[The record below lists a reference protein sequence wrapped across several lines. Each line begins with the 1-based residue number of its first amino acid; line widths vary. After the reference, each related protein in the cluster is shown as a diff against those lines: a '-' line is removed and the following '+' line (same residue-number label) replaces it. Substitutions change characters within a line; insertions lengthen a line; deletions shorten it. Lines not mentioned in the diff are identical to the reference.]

1 MSLSV
6 RRRLRRRYLSDT
18 CQMSRGPSPFP
29 KSFLPDHL
37 GFSVWNPFCAEYQ
50 SQKPHLL
57 PPSSLSG
64 PISLCVSSRYGSVGF
79 IYSKRTKRSCRK
91 SFSVP
96 VRYSPPDS
104 YLGSVPKP
112 FFYTDC
118 PHYASQAGADP
129 AALSFCLHDDAAK
142 FSLLLLPSSFC
153 ICPAEKI
160 QLMKG

>member
-6 RRRLRRRYLSDT
+6 RRRLRRRYLTDT

-79 IYSKRTKRSCRK
+79 IYRNEAVRK
-91 SFSVP
+91 AFQCLCATHRQILIWVLFQNHSFTQIA
-96 VRYSPPDS
+96 RITHH
-104 YLGSVPKP
+104 KP
-112 FFYTDC
+112 EQIRQLYHFACMMMRQNFRCFYY
-118 PHYASQAGADP
+118 HRRFVSAQQKKSSQ
-129 AALSFCLHDDAAK
+129 
-142 FSLLLLPSSFC
+142 
-153 ICPAEKI
+153 
-160 QLMKG
+160 